1 MAEKRTINIDIN
13 NNADEAA
20 KDFENFAKATNAAND
35 SVEGLNKTFE
45 EVYGELQPLT
55 TRMGEAEDRLYEL
68 SLAGDTASKEYQ
80 ELLKSVGNYRKVQ
93 IQTDLAVDQAAGTM
107 SQKLGGA
114 LTGAASGFAAVQGV
128 MALTGSESEALE
140 ESLLKVQ
147 GAMAFQQGVQG
158 VLDFSKSIGLAG
170 KVTKA
175 FNLIVKANPLA
186 LLATAIIGIIGY
198 FAVFTDAI
206 DVAIDGLKSV
216 GDFLGITNF
225 KEEELA
231 EERKK
236 RNVAQMERQKAEQT
250 LRDAEIKQLE
260 ALGKSTIKLRRQ
272 QVEAD
277 LAALKSSQEFFDSQF
292 KFLAEIQGKEFKRS
306 GAAIEKQAQIIA
318 LETQLIELGK
328 EQEAVNKSNS
338 EKQKQYATDRIN
350 ATRQIQDAQ
359 VKLFEEGSKKEIVE
373 NKLKFDRLREDTLKA
388 TNLTR
393 KEKQKLIDLYD
404 KQEMDSHKK
413 IVDNF
418 IAELE
423 RQQTETQNRI
433 DAFNNAFQDE
443 IESIAEENYQNTLTE
458 QERELL
464 AVQDKYFRLETLA
477 EGNAEALLEIEIA
490 KANEENDIKLKYDQA
505 AYDAK
510 KALDDKAAE
519 DEKKRIEQNFE
530 FAKQGAD
537 ALQQLSDLVF
547 SNKMSKLEKGS
558 KAEEKLARKQF
569 KFNKALQLS
578 GAVIDAAKAINSS
591 LAQSPIAIG
600 PVPNPAGIASL
611 AFAATTSAMNIAKIA
626 SSKFKST
633 STGVDTPTPDVGGG
647 APQFNVVGDSGVNQL
662 ASLTANQQPTQAFVV
677 SGEVTTAQALDRNR
691 VQNATL

>member
-13 NNADEAA
+13 NNAEEAA
-20 KDFENFAKATNAAND
+20 KDFQDFAKATNVAND

-68 SLAGDTASKEYQ
+68 ALAGDTTSKEYQ
-80 ELLKSVGNYRKVQ
+80 ELLKSVGNYRKTQ
-93 IQTDLAVDQAAGTM
+93 IQTDLAVDQAANTF

-114 LTGAASGFAAVQGV
+114 LTGATSGFAAVQGT
-128 MALTGSESEALE
+128 MALVGTESEALE
-140 ESLLKVQ
+140 ETLLKVQ
-147 GAMAFQQGVQG
+147 GALALQQGVQG
-158 VLDFSKSIGLAG
+158 VLEYSKSIGLAG
-170 KVTKA
+170 KATKV

-231 EERKK
+231 EERRK

-318 LETQLIELGK
+318 LETQLIELDK
-328 EQEAVNKSNS
+328 EQETVNKSNS
-338 EKQKQYATDRIN
+338 EK
-350 ATRQIQDAQ
+350 AQ
-359 VKLFEEGSKKEIVE
+359 ARRKKKKEDLEEIARLE
-373 NKLKFDRLREDTLKA
+373 QEAIDR
-388 TNLTR
+388 
-393 KEKQKLIDLYD
+393 
-404 KQEMDSHKK
+404 M
-413 IVDNF
+413 VDEE
-418 IAELE
+418 IAL
-423 RQQTETQNRI
+423 QQT
-433 DAFNNAFQDE
+433 FDE
-443 IESIAEENYQNTLTE
+443 IQRENEDRFRTE
-458 QERELL
+458 QENELL
-464 AVQDKYFRLETLA
+464 LVEEKYDALEA
-477 EGNAEALLEIEIA
+477 AAFGNKEALEEIDIA
-490 KANEENDIKLKYDQA
+490 RLNERNDINLKYDTA

-510 KALDDKAAE
+510 KALDDQAAE
-519 DEKKRIEQNFE
+519 DEKKRIEQNLE

-626 SSKFKST
+626 SSKFEST
-633 STGVDTPTPDVGGG
+633 STGVDTPTPDVVGGG

-662 ASLTANQQPTQAFVV
+662 AQLQQQPTQAYVV

>member
-20 KDFENFAKATNAAND
+20 KDFENFAKATNVAND

-93 IQTDLAVDQAAGTM
+93 IQTDLAVDQAAGTF

-114 LTGAASGFAAVQGV
+114 LTGATSGFAAVQGT
-128 MALTGSESEALE
+128 MALVGTESEALE
-140 ESLLKVQ
+140 ETLLKVQ
-147 GAMAFQQGVQG
+147 GALALQQGVQG
-158 VLDFSKSIGLAG
+158 VLEYSKSIGLAG
-170 KVTKA
+170 KATKV

-206 DVAIDGLKSV
+206 DVAIDGLKGV

-231 EERKK
+231 EERRK
-236 RNVAQMERQKAEQT
+236 RNIAQMERQKAEQI

-260 ALGKSTIKLRRQ
+260 ALGKSTIELRRQ
-272 QVEAD
+272 QIQAD
-277 LAALKSSQEFFDSQF
+277 ISALKSSQDLYDTQF
-292 KFLAEIQGKEFKRS
+292 KLLAKIQGKEFERS

-318 LETQLIELGK
+318 LETQLIELDK
-328 EQEAVNKSNS
+328 EKT
-338 EKQKQYATDRIN
+338 EKAKQYATDRIN
-350 ATRQIQDAQ
+350 ATRQIQNAQ
-359 VKLFEEGSKKEIVE
+359 VELLEEGSKKEIVE

-443 IESIAEENYQNTLTE
+443 IEALAEENYQNTLTE

-490 KANEENDIKLKYDQA
+490 RANEENDINLKYDKA

-626 SSKFKST
+626 SSKFEST
-633 STGVDTPTPDVGGG
+633 STGVDTPTPDVGGGG

-662 ASLTANQQPTQAFVV
+662 AQLQQQPTQAYVV

>member
-1 MAEKRTINIDIN
+1 MADKTTKIIEIEVELEGGEKVTKQFEKLSDGTLKAVDSAQKLDAKFEDIYENI
-13 NNADEAA
+13 E
-20 KDFENFAKATNAAND
+20 
-35 SVEGLNKTFE
+35 
-45 EVYGELQPLT
+45 PLT

-68 SLAGDTASKEYQ
+68 ALAGDTTSKEYQ
-80 ELLKSVGNYRKVQ
+80 ELLTKVGDYRKVQ
-93 IQTDLAVDQAAGTM
+93 IQTDLAVDQAANTF

-114 LTGAASGFAAVQGV
+114 LTGATSGFAAVQGT
-128 MALTGSESEALE
+128 MALVGTESEALE
-140 ESLLKVQ
+140 ETLLKVQ
-147 GAMAFQQGVQG
+147 GALALQQGVQG
-158 VLDFSKSIGLAG
+158 VLEYSKSIGLAG
-170 KVTKA
+170 KATKV

-231 EERKK
+231 EERRK

-318 LETQLIELGK
+318 LETQLIELDK
-328 EQEAVNKSNS
+328 EQETVNKSNS
-338 EKQKQYATDRIN
+338 EK
-350 ATRQIQDAQ
+350 AQ
-359 VKLFEEGSKKEIVE
+359 ARRKKKKEDLEEIARLE
-373 NKLKFDRLREDTLKA
+373 QEAIDR
-388 TNLTR
+388 
-393 KEKQKLIDLYD
+393 
-404 KQEMDSHKK
+404 M
-413 IVDNF
+413 VDEE
-418 IAELE
+418 IAL
-423 RQQTETQNRI
+423 QQT
-433 DAFNNAFQDE
+433 FDE
-443 IESIAEENYQNTLTE
+443 IQRENEERFRTE
-458 QERELL
+458 QENELL
-464 AVQDKYFRLETLA
+464 LVEEKYDALEA
-477 EGNAEALLEIEIA
+477 AAFGNKEALEEIDIA
-490 KANEENDIKLKYDQA
+490 RLNERNDINLKYDTA

-510 KALDDKAAE
+510 KALDDQAAE
-519 DEKKRIEQNFE
+519 DEKKRIEQNLE

-626 SSKFKST
+626 SSKFEST
-633 STGVDTPTPDVGGG
+633 STGVDTPTPDVVGGG

-662 ASLTANQQPTQAFVV
+662 AQLQQQPTQAYVV